1 MNVLVVLQTFFCADI
16 PGHIEPHLR
25 VDGGLELQDCTM
37 IMSSTFKSCRTA
49 DVTSLL
55 KQVLELN
62 TLAGAQD
69 LLFPRCQEETLRL
82 LASAGRA
89 CSSCSMLGELI
100 AAMIAAFTKLLH
112 TKPSHQV
119 WCPELYKCTSAG
131 RLCQGVLQI
140 AKTKHASAK
149 SAPCCREM
157 AAVVKDGLHLVA
169 I

>member
-49 DVTSLL
+49 DVPSLL

-100 AAMIAAFTKLLH
+100 AAMIAAFTKLLSFCILNLPI
-112 TKPSHQV
+112 KSGV
-119 WCPELYKCTSAG
+119 LSSTSAHQLADFAKESSKLPKPNTPPLSPHPVAG
-131 RLCQGVLQI
+131 RWRQ
-140 AKTKHASAK
+140 
-149 SAPCCREM
+149 
-157 AAVVKDGLHLVA
+157 
-169 I
+169 